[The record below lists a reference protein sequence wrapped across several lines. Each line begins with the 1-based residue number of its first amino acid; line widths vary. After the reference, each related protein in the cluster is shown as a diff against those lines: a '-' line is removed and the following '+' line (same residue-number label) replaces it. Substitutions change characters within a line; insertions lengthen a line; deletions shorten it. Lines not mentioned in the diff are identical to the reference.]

1 MDSTAAL
8 PADALRSAF
17 LRRTYTFAG
26 LSIALSGL
34 IAAGIYWLLGENG
47 PVNLLHLLDRLPHD
61 LHGIVLIL
69 GGIVILLVMLMLG
82 ILLSKWIEN
91 LQVPLGLILVGWVGF
106 AGIGGILLSPLFYI
120 AGFMLVLKV
129 FLLTGLVFTAT
140 GLLASMIGIDLT
152 RWGGQIFSIMI
163 ALILMGGVNLV
174 IRSEWIELAWNYGGL
189 IMWLVVAVY
198 AHQMLAKLP
207 MPTEEELEKGALT
220 RLAIAGALLLYV
232 IFYMIFLRLLIL
244 ALAEKNRRRR

>member
-82 ILLSKWIEN
+82 ILLFKWIEN

>member
-82 ILLSKWIEN
+82 ILLFKWIEN

-140 GLLASMIGIDLT
+140 GLLASTIGIDLT

>member
-26 LSIALSGL
+26 FSIALSGL

-47 PVNLLHLLDRLPHD
+47 PADLLHLLDRLPRD

-82 ILLSKWIEN
+82 ILLFKWIEN
-91 LQVPLGLILVGWVGF
+91 LQVPLALIFVGWIGF